1 MTRRCRGRFIFAF
14 LAPAATLYALFLLY
28 PLAQA
33 FVMSFYK
40 WSGLSDRKEFIGFDN
55 FRALLSDDGFRQALA
70 NNAWMLCVSFCVLMS
85 AGLAIAHL
93 LQHGDRF
100 TGMVRAVFL
109 FPHVMSLI
117 AAALLWYFVYS
128 PTSGLL
134 NGITGLWGA
143 TPQAWLG
150 QKTTALPAV
159 TVAFIWWA
167 LGFYVMLFSAGL
179 RMISDEIYEAASLD
193 GSTGWHRF
201 RFVTWPMLFEVK
213 RIAAIYVVINVVNTF
228 GLINLMTNGGN
239 PDRATEVLL
248 TYLYERG
255 IEGSRFGYGTAIAV
269 VTFLCVVALSVL
281 VMAWF
286 RRDPAEA
293 RSA

>member
-1 MTRRCRGRFIFAF
+1 MSRRSRARFVVTY
-14 LAPAATLYALFLLY
+14 LAPAATLYAVFLLY
-28 PLAQA
+28 PLIQA

-40 WSGLSDRKEFIGFDN
+40 WSGLSDRREFIGLNN
-55 FRALLSDDGFRQALA
+55 FRALLSDDGFRQALT
-70 NNAWMLCVSFCVLMS
+70 NNAYMLVVSFCVLIA
-85 AGLAIAHL
+85 AGLAIAHV

-100 TGMVRAVFL
+100 TAIVRAIFL

-134 NGITGLWGA
+134 NGITSLWGA
-143 TPQAWLG
+143 APQAWLG
-150 QKTTALPAV
+150 QKSTALLAV

-179 RMISDEIYEAASLD
+179 KMIAEEIHEAAALD

-201 RFVTWPMLFEVK
+201 RYVTWPMMFEVK
-213 RIAAIYVVINVVNTF
+213 RIAAIYIVINVVNTF

-269 VTFLCVVALSVL
+269 VTFLLVVILSAL

-286 RRDPAEA
+286 RRDPAEVKGA
-293 RSA
+293 